1 MDSSVNTKVIMAA
14 RLPKMKKGDRRVDE
28 EEKMFRVIGNALIL
42 LAALNVITL
51 IVSIIA
57 LFASMQ

>member
-1 MDSSVNTKVIMAA
+1 MAA